1 MKIKLNNSKYDFD
14 SILKPIL
21 LLLLGIII
29 FINPKGIITISL
41 YAFSLVLFLVGVFK
55 LLLFYKRPIED
66 KKDILVGII
75 NILIGLVVAIFTYF
89 AFDTVQVIFR
99 FAIACLIIF
108 TAVMRIVKA
117 FKQPKNVKTIYLVT
131 SIILLLLA
139 AALMMFDFSI
149 TTTGLF
155 ISLYSVVEIIGYIIN
170 SKYVEENRKIPEAN
184 VLSEKEEAKKELE
197 VKE

>member
-75 NILIGLVVAIFTYF
+75 NILIGLVIAIFTYF

-108 TAVMRIVKA
+108 TVMRIVKA